1 MAGAGYKVFVAGDKV
16 TAAEVNTYLMQQAV
30 MVFGSSGSRTS
41 AIGTANFTDGMV
53 SYITATDS
61 LEIYD
66 GSNWQVLGTTA
77 AWTSY
82 TPTLTNLTLGN
93 GTLSFAYQTQG
104 KTVNV
109 RGRFTLGSTSAV
121 SGSATFSLP
130 TTPTGFAYGMAFIV
144 AGGANYI
151 GQSTVS
157 STNVVV
163 TAVNA
168 AGTYATRVST
178 SSTIPGTFTTGDQI
192 NFSLTY
198 ETA

>member
-1 MAGAGYKVFVAGDKV
+1 MAGAGYKTFTAGQIL
-16 TAAEVNTYLMQQAV
+16 TAAEVNTYLMQQSV
-30 MVFGSSGSRTS
+30 LFFSSTAARTS
-41 AIGTANFTDGMV
+41 AIPSPFDGLV
-53 SYITATDS
+53 SYISSTDT

-66 GSNWQVLGTTA
+66 GTNWQVMGTTG

-93 GTLSFAYQTQG
+93 GSLSFAYQTNG
-104 KTVNV
+104 KMVNV

-144 AGGANYI
+144 AGGANYV

-157 STNVVV
+157 GTNVVV
-163 TAVNA
+163 TAINA

-178 SSTIPGTFTTGDQI
+178 SSTVPGTFTTADQI